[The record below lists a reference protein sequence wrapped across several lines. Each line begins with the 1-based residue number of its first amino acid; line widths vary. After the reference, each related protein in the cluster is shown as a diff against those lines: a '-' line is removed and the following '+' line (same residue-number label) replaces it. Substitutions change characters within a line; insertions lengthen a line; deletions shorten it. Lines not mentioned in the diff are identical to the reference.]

1 MKKQIIKNILIIVL
15 GVFIIIPLISMI
27 FNIDFSRQEG
37 FAGKDDSDNT
47 TTVTLTSSSDGTTPL
62 SIIPYDFGMKVV
74 DTATGSDLTSS
85 TLTSASLS
93 DTGDITSYLI
103 YTSGTSG
110 AIALNSLDTIPTLTY
125 GETLALIINNGT
137 ANNFTDM
144 PINYPFSIKDSND
157 DDVTSIDLNN
167 FNDDDTIGT
176 ITLTDDTDTT
186 TYTYSLP
193 TNESYF
199 KIDGVNINVTDRTLT
214 TTPYPLTITR
224 TNDSNS
230 ASDIPLTFNISITA
244 VDAAAATTT
253 ESTTTETTTTYL
265 DSTNMHRVDINGV
278 KIYQSTTDTDVSYT
292 GLPGEFL
299 YCPAGEIYCS
309 SGTPNLK
316 STYTLPNGQTSNT
329 YGFYCLDS
337 NSAETSQQ
345 VECSGNRLADGQ
357 NITLMSNCLNSLGN
371 TTTNKYYGLTNTS
384 TTTRVDGGVRV
395 TFEDKT
401 EFKGF
406 TDPFKYIPF
415 EISGNNT
422 AYVYDTSQALL
433 FTSDNCGIYENDDCF
448 EEVTA
453 SCDDSTSSSD
463 GTCPEIKCL
472 ADNGSEKG
480 GPLCCGQSGV
490 LQNTKYNCPA
500 DYPFCVGYKCGES
513 WGTCQATAS

>member
-37 FAGKDDSDNT
+37 FVSEESDD
-47 TTVTLTSSSDGTTPL
+47 VTLTNGTEAL
-62 SIIPYDFGMKVV
+62 SIIPYDFGM
-74 DTATGSDLTSS
+74 TLNTGSTGYTVDGF
-85 TLTSASLS
+85 TLTSATLS
-93 DTGDITSYLI
+93 DTGDITDNLD
-103 YTSGTSG
+103 YTSGEIT
-110 AIALNSLDTIPTLTY
+110 LNSTNTIPSLTY
-125 GETLALIINNGT
+125 GETLTTLTLTNGT
-137 ANNFTDM
+137 GDFTFTNKS
-144 PINYPFSIKDSND
+144 INYPFSIQDSGA
-157 DDVTSIDLNN
+157 DVTSIDLNN
-167 FNDDDTIGT
+167 FSDDETIGT
-176 ITLTDDTDTT
+176 ITRTDTNDST
-186 TYTYSLP
+186 NYTYSLP
-193 TNESYF
+193 ANESYF
-199 KIDGVNINVTDRTLT
+199 EIDGLNIKVTDRTLT

-224 TNDSNS
+224 TETDNANN
-230 ASDIPLTFNISITA
+230 SDIPLTFNITIIA
-244 VDAAAATTT
+244 FDAAAA
-253 ESTTTETTTTYL
+253 TTTETTTTYL
-265 DSTNMHRVDINGV
+265 DSTNMHRVDISGV

-309 SGTPNLK
+309 SGTPNFK
-316 STYTLPNGQTSNT
+316 TSYTLPNGQTSNT

>member
-37 FAGKDDSDNT
+37 FTSDDEAGNT
-47 TTVTLTSSSDGTTPL
+47 ITLTSDGTTPL
-62 SIIPYDFGMKVV
+62 SIIPYDFGM
-74 DTATGSDLTSS
+74 TLYLGTTGYNFDEFAI
-85 TLTSASLS
+85 TSATLSGSNIIDDGTVNLTYSTSDGTFSVLNSPTTYGTLNLELTHTNS
-93 DTGDITSYLI
+93 DTT
-103 YTSGTSG
+103 TTVF
-110 AIALNSLDTIPTLTY
+110 A
-125 GETLALIINNGT
+125 
-137 ANNFTDM
+137 FTDM
-144 PINYPFSIKDSND
+144 PINYPFSIKDSGSA
-157 DDVTSIDLNN
+157 DVTSIDLNN
-167 FNDDDTIGT
+167 FNDGDTIGT
-176 ITLTDDTDTT
+176 ITIPDDTDTT

-193 TNESYF
+193 ENESYF
-199 KIDGVNINVTDRTLT
+199 EIDGVSIKVTDRTLT

-224 TNDSNS
+224 DDDSI
-230 ASDIPLTFNISITA
+230 ALTFNITITA

-253 ESTTTETTTTYL
+253 ETTTTYL
-265 DSTNMHRVDINGV
+265 DSTSMHRVDISGV
-278 KIYQSTTDTDVSYT
+278 NIKHATIEDVSYT
-292 GLPGEFL
+292 GLSGEFL

-309 SGTPNLK
+309 SGTPDLK
-316 STYTLPNGQTSNT
+316 ASYTLPNGQTSST

-337 NSAETSQQ
+337 NGNETSQQ
-345 VECSGNRLADGQ
+345 VECSGNRLADGK

-371 TTTNKYYGLTNTS
+371 TTTNKYYGLTNT
-384 TTTRVDGGVRV
+384 TTTARLDSGVRV
-395 TFEDKT
+395 TFEGDPT
-401 EFKGF
+401 FAGF

-415 EISGNNT
+415 EISGNN

-448 EEVTA
+448 ETVTTN
-453 SCDDSTSSSD
+453 CDDIASSTDD
-463 GTCPEIKCL
+463 GTCPAIKCL

-513 WGTCQATAS
+513 WGTCQKTAS

>member
-37 FAGKDDSDNT
+37 FESEESDD
-47 TTVTLTSSSDGTTPL
+47 VTLTLTSDGSSLTST
-62 SIIPYDFGMKVV
+62 IPYDFGITVASA
-74 DTATGSDLTSS
+74 DTTVFDPTNS

-93 DTGDITSYLI
+93 DTGDITGNLTY
-103 YTSGTSG
+103 TSG
-110 AIALNSLDTIPTLTY
+110 AITLNPIPTLTY
-125 GETLALIINNGT
+125 GETLTLTLNDT
-137 ANNFTDM
+137 STDQDFTFSNKL
-144 PINYPFSIKDSND
+144 INYPFSIQDMEGNV
-157 DDVTSIDLNN
+157 VTSIDLNN
-167 FNDDDTIGT
+167 GDTIGT
-176 ITLTDDTDTT
+176 ITSTDTST
-186 TYTYSLP
+186 TYTYLLTSDDFEIDATDNSIKV
-193 TNESYF
+193 TNTE
-199 KIDGVNINVTDRTLT
+199 LT
-214 TTPYPLTITR
+214 SGDYSLTITR
-224 TNDSNS
+224 DNDSI
-230 ASDIPLTFNISITA
+230 ALTFNITITA
-244 VDAAAATTT
+244 VDAT

-265 DSTNMHRVDINGV
+265 DSTNMHRVDISGV
-278 KIYQSTTDTDVSYT
+278 NVQHESEVDVSYT

-299 YCPAGEIYCS
+299 YCPAGEITCQ
-309 SGTPNLK
+309 SGEPTLK
-316 STYTLPNGQTSNT
+316 TSYTLPNGQTSNT
-329 YGFYCLDS
+329 YEYLCSSGGGH
-337 NSAETSQQ
+337 
-345 VECSGNRLADGQ
+345 VECSGNRLEDGK

-371 TTTNKYYGLTNTS
+371 TTTNKYYGLTNT
-384 TTTRVDGGVRV
+384 TTTARVDSGVRV
-395 TFEDKT
+395 TFEDDT
-401 EFKGF
+401 TLAGF

-415 EISGNNT
+415 EISGNN

-433 FTSDNCGIYENDDCF
+433 LTSDNCGIYENDDCF

>member
-37 FAGKDDSDNT
+37 FEVTDAGGST
-47 TTVTLTSSSDGTTPL
+47 SIITLTEDGTTNPL
-62 SIIPYDFGMKVV
+62 SIIPYDFGMTVV
-74 DTATGSDLTSS
+74 YTGSTGSS
-85 TLTSASLS
+85 YSVDDFTLTSATLS
-93 DTGDITSYLI
+93 DTGDITDNLDYN
-103 YTSGTSG
+103 SG
-110 AIALNSLDTIPTLTY
+110 AITLNSTQTLTY
-125 GETLALIINNGT
+125 GETLTTLTLTNTTNT
-137 ANNFTDM
+137 SEYFTFSDM
-144 PINYPFSIKDSND
+144 PINYPFSLTDSNGV
-157 DDVTSIDLNN
+157 VTSIDLNN
-167 FNDDDTIGT
+167 YNDGDIGFSTSDTGTFSHTVEGVFNTAGEDATTNFTINDNQELIIDKDNITSGDY
-176 ITLTDDTDTT
+176 TLTIKRVD
-186 TYTYSLP
+186 SGGSP
-193 TNESYF
+193 
-199 KIDGVNINVTDRTLT
+199 DRTLT
-214 TTPYPLTITR
+214 
-224 TNDSNS
+224 
-230 ASDIPLTFNISITA
+230 FNITITA
-244 VDAAAATTT
+244 VDAT

-265 DSTNMHRVDINGV
+265 DSTDMHRVDISGV

-292 GLPGEFL
+292 GLSDEFL

-316 STYTLPNGQTSNT
+316 ASYTLPNGQTSNT

-415 EISGNNT
+415 EISGNN

-433 FTSDNCGIYENDDCF
+433 LTSDNCGIYENDDCF

-500 DYPFCVGYKCGES
+500 DYPFCIGYKCGES

>member
-37 FAGKDDSDNT
+37 FVSEESDD
-47 TTVTLTSSSDGTTPL
+47 VTLTNGTEAL
-62 SIIPYDFGMKVV
+62 SIIPYDFGITVASA
-74 DTATGSDLTSS
+74 DTTVFDPTNS

-93 DTGDITSYLI
+93 DTGDIKSNLT

-110 AIALNSLDTIPTLTY
+110 AIALNSSIPIQTLTY
-125 GETLALIINNGT
+125 GETLTLTINDKSDGT
-137 ANNFTDM
+137 GNDFKFSNKL
-144 PINYPFSIKDSND
+144 INYPFSIKDSGA
-157 DDVTSIDLNN
+157 DVTSIDLNN
-167 FNDDDTIGT
+167 YNVGDTIGT
-176 ITLTDDTDTT
+176 ITLTDGTDITN
-186 TYTYSLP
+186 YNYSL
-193 TNESYF
+193 TDNTYF
-199 KIDGVNINVTDRTLT
+199 EIDGLSINVKDRTLT

-230 ASDIPLTFNISITA
+230 ASDIPLTFNITITA
-244 VDAAAATTT
+244 ADAT

-265 DSTNMHRVDINGV
+265 DSTNMHRVDISGV

-292 GLPGEFL
+292 GLSDEFL

-309 SGTPNLK
+309 SGTPNFK
-316 STYTLPNGQTSNT
+316 TSYTLPNGQTSNT

-415 EISGNNT
+415 EISGNN

-453 SCDDSTSSSD
+453 SCDDTTSSSD